1 MEIDIEKALNFI
13 WKNSDAYAKAKANV
27 VYMTEFR
34 KSTKAICFQNS
45 LRSTMAEKEADA
57 YSHPDY
63 IKVLEGIRAAVEEA
77 EALRWKLIASQASV
91 EVWRSQEAS
100 NRNIDKSTQ

>member
-1 MEIDIEKALNFI
+1 M

-57 YSHPDY
+57 YSNPDY

-100 NRNIDKSTQ
+100 NRGIDRAVR